1 MHKCACVCVEVGW
14 RRRIR
19 AVVFLWLRL
28 RLSLWVRPFQLTN
41 TTTVNSCTVAGLC
54 SSFFVFLFIF
64 FFCVETAAGIKT
76 TIKKTRRRW
85 FKFNWGLSINCLC
98 ILLISYSL
106 FSCNLFSQ
114 NMERFLAR
122 DCYSTVFIFLFSFFA
137 LTHCQTKDKLETSSL
152 SSQLSLSH
160 WMPRYRRNISVK

>member
-122 DCYSTVFIFLFSFFA
+122 DCYSTVFIFCLAFSLWHTA
-137 LTHCQTKDKLETSSL
+137 KPKTN